1 MILDICFVND
11 FGGCFFELLC
21 LEVGKAAEEMWKSMS
36 EEEKAPYE
44 VKSGQRKVEYEK
56 QMKAYNKKQENS
68 ANGIGDDHEVD
79 ALQAIR
85 RKLKDPRKNLR
96 NWRKGDPCVS
106 NWTGVICTM
115 PQPDGF
121 LHIQELRMLNLNLTG
136 KLAPELGQLS
146 NLTVLNFMWN
156 HNITGSIPK
165 EIGNI
170 KSLKFLLL
178 SGNQLSGPLAD
189 ELSFL
194 PNLLMFQVD
203 LNKITG
209 SLPKSF
215 VNLISCRHFHM
226 NNNSIS
232 GQIPSELSSMP
243 ALIHFLLD
251 NNNLMG
257 NLPPEFSQMPK
268 LRILQ
273 LDNSNFGGTEIP
285 ASYGNMSNLVKLK
298 NGA

>member
-1 MILDICFVND
+1 
-11 FGGCFFELLC
+11 
-21 LEVGKAAEEMWKSMS
+21 MWKSMS
-36 EEEKAPYE
+36 DAEKAPYE

-189 ELSFL
+189 ELGFL

-203 LNKITG
+203 LNQITG

-215 VNLISCRHFHM
+215 VNLISCRH
-226 NNNSIS
+226 
-232 GQIPSELSSMP
+232 L
-243 ALIHFLLD
+243 
-251 NNNLMG
+251 
-257 NLPPEFSQMPK
+257 
-268 LRILQ
+268 
-273 LDNSNFGGTEIP
+273 
-285 ASYGNMSNLVKLK
+285 
-298 NGA
+298 

>member
-1 MILDICFVND
+1 MPVLNFPI
-11 FGGCFFELLC
+11 
-21 LEVGKAAEEMWKSMS
+21 
-36 EEEKAPYE
+36 
-44 VKSGQRKVEYEK
+44 
-56 QMKAYNKKQENS
+56 
-68 ANGIGDDHEVD
+68 D

-96 NWRKGDPCVS
+96 NWIKGDPCVS

-189 ELSFL
+189 ELGFL

-203 LNKITG
+203 LNQITG

-273 LDNSNFGGTEIP
+273 LDNNNFGGTEIP
-285 ASYGNMSNLVKLK
+285 ASYGNISNLVKLSASFPFSIDYQFIQREK
-298 NGA
+298 GYKYLFLIDRFM

>member
-1 MILDICFVND
+1 MLTY
-11 FGGCFFELLC
+11 
-21 LEVGKAAEEMWKSMS
+21 
-36 EEEKAPYE
+36 PP
-44 VKSGQRKVEYEK
+44 
-56 QMKAYNKKQENS
+56 
-68 ANGIGDDHEVD
+68 EVD

-136 KLAPELGQLS
+136 KLAPKLGQLS

-178 SGNQLSGPLAD
+178 SGNQLTGPLAD
-189 ELSFL
+189 KLGFL
-194 PNLLMFQVD
+194 PNFLMFQVD
-203 LNKITG
+203 LNQITG

-215 VNLISCRHFHM
+215 VNLISCKHFHM

-273 LDNSNFGGTEIP
+273 LDNNNFGGTEIP
-285 ASYGNMSNLVKLK
+285 ASYGNMSNLVKLSASFPFSIDYQFIQREK
-298 NGA
+298 GYKYLFLIDRFM

>member
-1 MILDICFVND
+1 MPVLNF
-11 FGGCFFELLC
+11 
-21 LEVGKAAEEMWKSMS
+21 
-36 EEEKAPYE
+36 P
-44 VKSGQRKVEYEK
+44 
-56 QMKAYNKKQENS
+56 
-68 ANGIGDDHEVD
+68 VD
-79 ALQAIR
+79 TLQAIR

-136 KLAPELGQLS
+136 KLAPKLGQLS

-178 SGNQLSGPLAD
+178 SGNQLTGPLAD
-189 ELSFL
+189 KLGFL

-203 LNKITG
+203 LNQITG

-243 ALIHFLLD
+243 LISMMD
-251 NNNLMG
+251 VQ
-257 NLPPEFSQMPK
+257 FSQMPQ

-273 LDNSNFGGTEIP
+273 LDNNNFGGTEIP
-285 ASYGNMSNLVKLK
+285 ASYGNMSNLVKLSASFPFSIDYQFIQREK
-298 NGA
+298 GYKYLFLIDRFM